1 MKEYFDSEE
10 FKKIDEYKELKA
22 ENYSN
27 SKEIFNNKEYK
38 DDINE
43 SSNDN
48 FNSNSQTN
56 SIARNTDYNDFNKEL
71 NNNVNQDTNSLQS
84 GIETDSTCVSS
95 TSLEA
100 SVSTSTA
107 TISTGGSIASTI
119 GTVATTA
126 IGAVGA
132 VAAASNFLLASPQ
145 MNIISLDIG
154 CDYVHYV
161 VEVSDLDIESQYS
174 IVIEN
179 GYNKYVCSIEEG
191 TNENIVTGLKPYCE
205 YKMSLVVDNKDLG
218 GNITYNSESFYTK
231 KPDSPATA
239 FKYNL
244 DPDFDKSM
252 MSLSY
257 DIFISDYYQE
267 GLDYYYTISYADEI
281 VYQNDDLSKDYYFN
295 GNIYAKEGDY
305 QFNVY
310 CKFFGEDIVILDK
323 IVTVEYP
330 KGLIKQDVDYGIDN
344 VNITGN
350 INSGYNLD
358 ITLENYFDTAS
369 YELLVTSNDFNNIYK
384 INGNNIK
391 INDLIIDYNFLELEL
406 IIKYYDETFSHKY
419 SINDFTGFSLE
430 YSEPIF
436 NSEDNNYSIEYAID
450 NNYSIDYIIASNSYG
465 ESEKIEPKD
474 NIINI
479 NICGD
484 VKLEAYIKGKELE
497 FINPQNIIINGNV
510 YLKDIRF
517 GDNNN
522 PGILRFKTNEFLP
535 DNAKICARMGNDD
548 LGEIEY
554 LDDYYY
560 IDLSSYDN
568 INEITLYAIVNNEE
582 IIINDCNINLENV
595 SYPSFS
601 KENININDCY
611 VSYND
616 DGSYNT
622 YLPIC
627 FNNIDDVWYQVILN
641 DNIYYEGNDYIP
653 IITNLNKNDSN
664 AISIHYYY
672 RYNGISYLIDSLV
685 LDDLNIIVENNY
697 LVEYDSSDSSAKFT
711 INNFNYDVF
720 PAARVYYSDESYE
733 DINLEIE
740 NNLDKNTLIGSYDTN
755 KEISYVNIKYSY
767 KEIDEELLINNKIE
781 IIGNKYQ
788 DMNIYPDELFD
799 LVIYDLIYN
808 DY

>member
-132 VAAASNFLLASPQ
+132 VAAASNFLLTSPQ

-174 IVIEN
+174 IIIEN

-231 KPDSPATA
+231 KPDSPTTA

-344 VNITGN
+344 VQITGN
-350 INSGYNLD
+350 MNSGYNLD

-391 INDLIIDYNFLELEL
+391 INDLIIDYNSLELEL
-406 IIKYYDETFSHKY
+406 IIKYYDETYSHKY

-474 NIINI
+474 NKINI

-484 VKLEAYIKGKELE
+484 VKLEAYIKGNLIE
-497 FINPQNIIINGNV
+497 FSNLKNI
-510 YLKDIRF
+510 
-517 GDNNN
+517 
-522 PGILRFKTNEFLP
+522 
-535 DNAKICARMGNDD
+535 
-548 LGEIEY
+548 
-554 LDDYYY
+554 
-560 IDLSSYDN
+560 
-568 INEITLYAIVNNEE
+568 
-582 IIINDCNINLENV
+582 
-595 SYPSFS
+595 
-601 KENININDCY
+601 
-611 VSYND
+611 
-616 DGSYNT
+616 
-622 YLPIC
+622 
-627 FNNIDDVWYQVILN
+627 
-641 DNIYYEGNDYIP
+641 
-653 IITNLNKNDSN
+653 
-664 AISIHYYY
+664 
-672 RYNGISYLIDSLV
+672 
-685 LDDLNIIVENNY
+685 
-697 LVEYDSSDSSAKFT
+697 
-711 INNFNYDVF
+711 
-720 PAARVYYSDESYE
+720 
-733 DINLEIE
+733 
-740 NNLDKNTLIGSYDTN
+740 
-755 KEISYVNIKYSY
+755 
-767 KEIDEELLINNKIE
+767 
-781 IIGNKYQ
+781 
-788 DMNIYPDELFD
+788 
-799 LVIYDLIYN
+799 
-808 DY
+808 